1 MASAK
6 TGLAIGL
13 TTLSLGMALMLPA
26 VAQAH
31 RSWLKPSTVQVEGK
45 AQWVTIDAATS
56 EGIFD
61 FDSFP
66 LKLDGLTVTGPDG
79 QPVAFDAPVTG
90 HLRSTFDL
98 QLNTPGTYRVTV
110 ANAAVMGSYV
120 QGGETKRFR
129 GTEADLAK
137 TVPADATDVKLSR
150 MYNRFDTFVTSGKGN
165 DTALQPTG
173 KGLELVAVTHP
184 SDLIVD
190 APATFK
196 FLLDG
201 KPLPNLSIT
210 VIPGGARFRNALKEA
225 TVTTDANGIATVN
238 WTQAGDFLL
247 TANYPPRPQKTE
259 GEAPANDMPAQ
270 RYTYSATFEVLP
282 N

>member
-1 MASAK
+1 MRNTLKLIS
-6 TGLAIGL
+6 LAVLAAIA
-13 TTLSLGMALMLPA
+13 ALPMT
-26 VAQAH
+26 AQAH
-31 RSWLKPSTVQVEGK
+31 RSWLKPSAVQVEGK

-66 LKLDGLTVTGPDG
+66 LKLDGLTVIGPDG
-79 QPVAFDAPVTG
+79 QPAAFEAPVTG

-98 QLNTPGTYRVTV
+98 QLNAPGTYRVTV

-120 QGGETKRFR
+120 QAGETKRFR
-129 GTEADLAK
+129 SPEADLAK

-150 MYNRFDTFVTSGKGN
+150 MYNRFDTFVTAGKGN

-173 KGLELVAVTHP
+173 KGLEMVPVTHP
-184 SDLIVD
+184 SDLVLGE
-190 APATFK
+190 PATFK

-201 KPLPNLSIT
+201 KPLANLGVT
-210 VIPGGARFRNALKEA
+210 VIPGGARFRNALKE
-225 TVTTDANGIATVN
+225 TVVTTDANGIATVN
-238 WTQAGDFLL
+238 WTQAGNFLL
-247 TANYPPRPQKTE
+247 TANYPPRPQKPE
-259 GEAPANDMPAQ
+259 GEGSATDMPAQ
-270 RYTYSATFEVLP
+270 RYPYTATFEVLP